1 MTDVNDNAPRFVTQ
15 MPAATTISSR
25 SVQGEIIFQLNATD
39 ADLGAGGAV
48 HLGLEDGYGLFDINS
63 AGAVYLI
70 RNVTIDAPFQAVD
83 VDPLEQ
89 QYFTLTIV
97 ATDGDGLSSSAQLMV
112 EILPA
117 EIFLAQTDPAV
128 LSGALAGLCLVFLVL
143 LAIVVVK
150 CCINKKRATYECRKA
165 ESNAEQDPM
174 GSKQSLS
181 GWTVEISGSE
191 CGNLKTGLIVEPTES
206 ESTCLIKGFTAG
218 SQSRDKGD
226 ETARDSGRGESEKES
241 INSGADQGGVNCT
254 KECAYLGHSDAC
266 WMPHVTNSTHVTRS
280 SRDEAKFEIETLNS
294 YMIGYSKQGFN
305 RLSQTVLDKQKNTSG
320 HVNSTSG
327 HVSYQL
333 PVSES
338 TSEPNPELA
347 GNGSS
352 GYESSDAGNKTSL
365 GAINTNLY
373 KKRTVH
379 YL

>member
-1 MTDVNDNAPRFVTQ
+1 
-15 MPAATTISSR
+15 
-25 SVQGEIIFQLNATD
+25 
-39 ADLGAGGAV
+39 
-48 HLGLEDGYGLFDINS
+48 
-63 AGAVYLI
+63 
-70 RNVTIDAPFQAVD
+70 
-83 VDPLEQ
+83 
-89 QYFTLTIV
+89 
-97 ATDGDGLSSSAQLMV
+97 MV

-143 LAIVVVK
+143 LAIVIVK

-165 ESNAEQDPM
+165 ENTAEQDPM

-191 CGNLKTGLIVEPTES
+191 CGNLKTGLIVEPAES
-206 ESTCLIKGFTAG
+206 ESTCLMKGFSG
-218 SQSRDKGD
+218 SQSKGD

-241 INSGADQGGVNCT
+241 INSSADQGGVNCT

-280 SRDEAKFEIETLNS
+280 SRDETKFEIETLNS

-305 RLSQTVLDKQKNTSG
+305 RLSQTVLDKQNRQTS
-320 HVNSTSG
+320 
-327 HVSYQL
+327 SYQL

-338 TSEPNPELA
+338 TEPNTELT

-352 GYESSDAGNKTSL
+352 GYESSDPGNKLNL
-365 GAINTNLY
+365 GSNY